1 MSKPSEPQKLIHI
14 TLSQKEAHA
23 ILSASLN
30 YKEQLRK
37 IKNDGDLG
45 VAWHLI
51 WDDWEH
57 GHKRMNDQYLNQLD
71 EEVDE

>member
-1 MSKPSEPQKLIHI
+1 MSEPQKLIRI
-14 TLSQKEAHA
+14 ILSEKEAYA

-37 IKNDGDLG
+37 IKDEGDLG

-71 EEVDE
+71 EKSHE

>member
-1 MSKPSEPQKLIHI
+1 MSEPQKLIRI
-14 TLSQKEAHA
+14 ILSEKEAYA

-37 IKNDGDLG
+37 IKDEGDLG

-57 GHKRMNDQYLNQLD
+57 GHKRMNDQYLNQLN
-71 EEVDE
+71 EESHE

>member
-1 MSKPSEPQKLIHI
+1 MSEPQKLIRI
-14 TLSQKEAHA
+14 ILSEKEAYA

-37 IKNDGDLG
+37 IKDEGDLG

-57 GHKRMNDQYLNQLD
+57 GHKRMNDQYLNQLN
-71 EEVDE
+71 EKSHE

>member
-1 MSKPSEPQKLIHI
+1 MSEPQKLIRI
-14 TLSQKEAHA
+14 ILSEKEAYA

-37 IKNDGDLG
+37 IKDKGDLG

-57 GHKRMNDQYLNQLD
+57 GHKRMNDQYLNQLN
-71 EEVDE
+71 EESHE

>member
-1 MSKPSEPQKLIHI
+1 MSEPQKLIRI
-14 TLSQKEAHA
+14 ILSEKEAYA

-37 IKNDGDLG
+37 IKDEGDLG
-45 VAWHLI
+45 VAWPLI

-71 EEVDE
+71 EKSHE